1 MHGLLLVGGEEG
13 KKGANLLL
21 SDARRVVSIDRR
33 GSVAENNG
41 VVKA

>member
-1 MHGLLLVGGEEG
+1 MGGGRREPTF
-13 KKGANLLL
+13 LSLSF
-21 SDARRVVSIDRR
+21 SDARCVACIDRR